1 MSMVTPTTVTPTNV
15 TPTNVTP
22 TAATRGKTAGTIGL
36 LRDGTALSEVTVLLA
51 DAQVLFRAGM
61 RQLLPALGAGVDIV
75 EAGHV
80 EALMAAL
87 ERAPEIDLLLIDP
100 SSPGMGGTAALQ
112 AIRAAHPE
120 LPVVI
125 LSASEEKSAVDRALM
140 IGARGY
146 ITKTTP
152 GELTLAALRLVL
164 SGGTYVPA
172 TFLVQHMAATDTPSH
187 AAIAGAATLT
197 PRQRE
202 VLDLL
207 ARGCPNKEIAQRLG
221 MAVGTVKIHM
231 TAILRALEVK
241 NRTQA
246 VLAAMAMGFGRDRG
260 QAAQAA

>member
-1 MSMVTPTTVTPTNV
+1 MSSA
-15 TPTNVTP
+15 
-22 TAATRGKTAGTIGL
+22 TARGKTAGPVTL
-36 LRDGTALSEVTVLLA
+36 LRDSTATSETTVLMA

-61 RQLLPALGAGVDIV
+61 RQLLPALGPGVGVI
-75 EAGHV
+75 EAGSA
-80 EALMAAL
+80 EALMAL
-87 ERAPEIDLLLIDP
+87 IERTPHIDLLLIDP
-100 SSPGMGGTAALQ
+100 SSPGMGGATAVQAVRSARPALP
-112 AIRAAHPE
+112 I
-120 LPVVI
+120 VI
-125 LSASEEKSAVDRALM
+125 LSASEDKGAVDRALAL
-140 IGARGY
+140 GARGY

-172 TFLVQHMAATDTPSH
+172 TFLTQHFAQPAASAS
-187 AAIAGAATLT
+187 AAAAAAALT

-202 VLDLL
+202 VLELL

-246 VLAAMAMGFGRDRG
+246 VLAAMAMGFGQDRN
-260 QAAQAA
+260 ATAQAA